1 MKIAYQILCK
11 NEVESL
17 DALLS
22 LLTRNIREEDEINV
36 CRDSLGDNPKT
47 LEVISKYDVNF
58 YEREIIHTI
67 HNQKNW
73 LAAHTTADYLFYLDA
88 DELLPERFLRSIPA
102 IIDLNDSVDVFFFPR
117 KNIVEGL
124 TEEYRAARGWQV
136 DNKGRINWPDVQD
149 RLFKHNKG
157 IKYNEIPHGRLIGQ
171 ENYVV
176 MPLEE
181 EYAIIHTK
189 SMEKQVSDN
198 AWHDNKEIELGLRA
212 PQFNQSNFTGWAI
225 GSKLAAWIANNIPQG
240 AKVLEFGSG
249 TGSHELGKFY
259 QMHCV
264 EHDEQWLNK
273 FNNLTYYHGP
283 IVDGWYD
290 TSILDNLPID
300 YDLLIIDGPP
310 GGIGRGGIVD
320 HLHRLN
326 LNVPIVIDDVERQ
339 PEYDVYLKVKEYVG
353 DYEEILINEG
363 NKQTIVLKPYGKN

>member
-11 NEVESL
+11 NEDESL

-36 CRDSLGDNPKT
+36 CRDLLGDNPKT
-47 LEVISKYDVNF
+47 MEVVAKYDVNF

-73 LAAHTTADYLFYLDA
+73 LAAHTEADYLFYLDA
-88 DELLPERFLRSIPA
+88 DELLSERFLRSIPA
-102 IIDLNDSVDVFFFPR
+102 ILDLNDSVDVIFFPR

-124 TEEYRAARGWQV
+124 TEEYRQARGWQV
-136 DNKGRINWPDVQD
+136 DGKGRINWPDVQD

-171 ENYVV
+171 TNYVV

-181 EYAIIHTK
+181 EYAILHTK
-189 SMEKQVSDN
+189 SMDKQVSDN
-198 AWHDNKEIELGLRA
+198 TWHDNKEVELGLRA
-212 PQFNQSNFTGWAI
+212 PQFDQSNFTGWAI
-225 GSKLAAWIANNIPQG
+225 GSRLAAWISNNIPQG
-240 AKVLEFGSG
+240 SKVLEFGSG
-249 TGSHELGKFY
+249 TGSHELGKYY

-264 EHDEQWLNK
+264 EHDEQWLDK
-273 FNNLTYYHGP
+273 FNNIKYYHGP

-290 TSILDNLPID
+290 TSILSKLPMD
-300 YDLLIIDGPP
+300 YELLLIDGPP

-320 HLHRLN
+320 YLGSLN
-326 LNVPIVIDDVERQ
+326 LNVPIVIDDIERK
-339 PEYDVYLKVKEYVG
+339 PEYDLYLKVKAFVG
-353 DYEEILINEG
+353 DCNEVVLNEG
-363 NKQTIVLKPYGKN
+363 NKQTIILIPNGKD